1 MPDYAELVGTL
12 IRRFVLNP
20 EAVSITQTE
29 DSSGGLLISIKT
41 AKEDIGRVIGKRGS
55 TINAIRLVTKAAAIK
70 SKDRVDVD
78 IDED

>member
-12 IRRFVLNP
+12 IRRLVLNP
-20 EAVSITQTE
+20 EAVCVTQTE
-29 DSSGGLLISIKT
+29 DSSGGILISIKT

-55 TINAIRLVTKAAAIK
+55 TINAIRLVTKEAAIK

>member
-12 IRRFVLNP
+12 IRRLVLNP
-20 EAVSITQTE
+20 EAVCVTQTE
-29 DSSGGLLISIKT
+29 DSSGGILISIKT
-41 AKEDIGRVIGKRGS
+41 TKEDIGRVIGKRGS

>member
-12 IRRFVLNP
+12 IRRLVLNP

>member
-12 IRRFVLNP
+12 IRRLVLNP

-29 DSSGGLLISIKT
+29 DSSGGILISIKT